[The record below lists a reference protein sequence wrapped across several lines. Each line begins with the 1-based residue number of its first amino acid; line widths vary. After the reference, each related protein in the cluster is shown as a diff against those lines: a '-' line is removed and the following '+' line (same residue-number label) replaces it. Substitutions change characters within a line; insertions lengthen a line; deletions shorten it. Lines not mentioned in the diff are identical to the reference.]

1 LVETTPPV
9 RLRVRGRINQAT
21 ETVAHRAA
29 LNAAHLLGI
38 AFGLLLRDLRRLKDP
53 LAEALARTKEAE
65 LSAKLAFDIV
75 DLLSA
80 RLDKIPDRH
89 RPYYTP
95 SQRFRILE
103 IKSLLGWSTDLTAK
117 TFRVCPNTIS
127 NWERGADFDA
137 RTVGSTVKPT
147 PPIVRLADVGR
158 RLVQAMI
165 RLGVGGEDLVAQTLA
180 RAGWKVSARSVRRIG
195 RERHGQGPPPAPL
208 SSKTNRPVIAHFA
221 HHVWMMDVTVVRVF
235 LGDEF
240 HVAAVF
246 DAFSRVPLAVHTFD
260 RTPGAAV
267 MARLLKAAAKAFG
280 KPTYVITDRG
290 GEFTGKVFS
299 RAVGRLGIVQRFASV
314 ENIFAT
320 ARLERFWRTLKAT
333 ASLPLRPPLTIEDLE
348 RRLETTLTHYVLLRP
363 HQGLCGATPA
373 EAFLGREPAR
383 LRAESPPRGRPGQ
396 GPVEAPFTIDFL
408 DRDQRAFPF
417 LTAA

>member
-1 LVETTPPV
+1 MDLVAGCRAAAREAPLVETTPPV
-9 RLRVRGRINQAT
+9 HLRVRGRISQAT
-21 ETVAHRAA
+21 ETLAHRAA
-29 LNAAHLLGI
+29 LNTAHLLGL
-38 AFGLLLRDLRRLKDP
+38 AFGRLLRDLRRLKDP

-65 LSAKLAFDIV
+65 LSVKLAFDIV

-80 RLDKIPDRH
+80 RLDKIPDRQ

-103 IKSLLGWSTDLTAK
+103 IKNLLGRNTDLTARM
-117 TFRVCPNTIS
+117 FRVCPNTIS
-127 NWERGADFDA
+127 NWERGADLEA
-137 RTVGSTVKPT
+137 GTGGSTVKPT
-147 PPIVRLADVGR
+147 PPIVRLVDVGR
-158 RLVQAMI
+158 RLVQTMI

-195 RERHGQGPPPAPL
+195 RERHGQGPPPAAL
-208 SSKTNRPVIAHFA
+208 SSKANRPVIARFA
-221 HHVWMMDVTVVRVF
+221 HHVWMMDVTVIKAF
-235 LGDEF
+235 LGGEL

-299 RAVGRLGIVQRFASV
+299 SAVASSSV
-314 ENIFAT
+314 SP
-320 ARLERFWRTLKAT
+320 RSRT
-333 ASLPLRPPLTIEDLE
+333 S
-348 RRLETTLTHYVLLRP
+348 LRP
-363 HQGLCGATPA
+363 HASNASGGRSRTPL
-373 EAFLGREPAR
+373 AFGSGHP
-383 LRAESPPRGRPGQ
+383 
-396 GPVEAPFTIDFL
+396 
-408 DRDQRAFPF
+408 
-417 LTAA
+417 